1 MPFTI
6 RPDAAQAMQED
17 EAQLISA
24 IAQVAQRVPAILKLA
39 ANNSASN
46 ARGDSL
52 RIKLGRRLVYGQL
65 ADGPFRHELDANSLK
80 VIADAL
86 QRPVTPDIDPAKYV
100 NKVPAIEIFQ
110 GDILLFREERDGTVT
125 TNEIQ
130 FQVEQENQTKQ
141 DNQKKRDSQAV
152 QNQVAQDQV
161 AQDQVAQDQVA
172 QDQTTQRQT
181 APTPAPISVTAS
193 AEQTNPELMSEK
205 ANNTFTVNKADQI
218 LRTAEYLINPLRQQE
233 GMYDAVSV
241 QGYQIKQSEQ
251 HVTVSQGERL
261 ILVARGG
268 EVMSDQVTDQDW
280 AALKQI
286 RVPERFPQPALDA
299 VQSSQDNLGIEESPH
314 ATNGAV
320 PKETKIIEPSKKVV
334 EATTPQAAAFS
345 VLDREMQKPQAAAF
359 SVLDREMQKL
369 PNGPTRELIQTT
381 LQDWKQQ
388 AGQWFSTK
396 LHESQNWLKNQQ
408 AVLQNQRL
416 ASAVQQL
423 FQRGYERTGEHSYQ
437 MRGCTITREGQS
449 LYVLKDAAGEL
460 MQFKTSK
467 VLGLG
472 RRLEVMSVS
481 DRLTHEQRHSLL
493 SAQSDP
499 TMMPQS
505 SLDVE
510 AAYARKTRRVEKTTR
525 QFLKD
530 FAYANVWSKE
540 GGQFKLEVGQGDLLR
555 ITDKQNGRGVV
566 FQRQNGEVSS
576 KLNGQDFAHFERLA
590 TKMEGMAPRQG
601 QPATNNSKKVTAIE
615 MD

>member
-1 MPFTI
+1 M
-6 RPDAAQAMQED
+6 
-17 EAQLISA
+17 
-24 IAQVAQRVPAILKLA
+24 
-39 ANNSASN
+39 
-46 ARGDSL
+46 
-52 RIKLGRRLVYGQL
+52 
-65 ADGPFRHELDANSLK
+65 K
-80 VIADAL
+80 VIANAL
-86 QRPVTPDIDPAKYV
+86 QLPVTPDIDPAKYA
-100 NKVPAIEIFQ
+100 NKVLATEIFQ
-110 GDILLFREERDGTVT
+110 GDILLFRKERDGKVT

-130 FQVEQENQTKQ
+130 FQVEQENQT
-141 DNQKKRDSQAV
+141 N
-152 QNQVAQDQV
+152 
-161 AQDQVAQDQVA
+161 
-172 QDQTTQRQT
+172 
-181 APTPAPISVTAS
+181 
-193 AEQTNPELMSEK
+193 
-205 ANNTFTVNKADQI
+205 
-218 LRTAEYLINPLRQQE
+218 
-233 GMYDAVSV
+233 
-241 QGYQIKQSEQ
+241 
-251 HVTVSQGERL
+251 
-261 ILVARGG
+261 
-268 EVMSDQVTDQDW
+268 
-280 AALKQI
+280 
-286 RVPERFPQPALDA
+286 PQP
-299 VQSSQDNLGIEESPH
+299 S
-314 ATNGAV
+314 
-320 PKETKIIEPSKKVV
+320 
-334 EATTPQAAAFS
+334 AFS
-345 VLDREMQKPQAAAF
+345 VLE
-359 SVLDREMQKL
+359 REMQKL
-369 PNGPTRELIQTT
+369 PNGPICELLQTT

-396 LHESQNWLKNQQ
+396 LHESQNWLKHQQ

-437 MRGCTITREGQS
+437 IRGCTIIREGQS
-449 LYVLKDAAGEL
+449 LYVLKDATGEL

-467 VLGLG
+467 ILGLG

-481 DRLTHEQRHSLL
+481 DRLTPDQRHGLL

-510 AAYARKTRRVEKTTR
+510 AAYARKTRQVEKTTR

-590 TKMEGMAPRQG
+590 TKMKGMAPRQD

>member
-86 QRPVTPDIDPAKYV
+86 QRPVTPDIDPAKYA

-130 FQVEQENQTKQ
+130 FQVEQENQTTQ
-141 DNQKKRDSQAV
+141 ESQVKRDSQSV
-152 QNQVAQDQV
+152 QIQVAQG
-161 AQDQVAQDQVA
+161 
-172 QDQTTQRQT
+172 QTTQRQT
-181 APTPAPISVTAS
+181 EQTPAPVSVVAP
-193 AEQTNPELMSEK
+193 AKQTNPELMSEE
-205 ANNTFTVNKADQI
+205 ADNTFTVNKADQI
-218 LRTAEYLINPLRQQE
+218 LRTAEYLINPLRQEE

-280 AALKQI
+280 AALNQI

-299 VQSSQDNLGIEESPH
+299 VQSSQDSLGTEESPH

-320 PKETKIIEPSKKVV
+320 PKETKVIEPSEKVV
-334 EATTPQAAAFS
+334 EATIPQAAAFS
-345 VLDREMQKPQAAAF
+345 VLE
-359 SVLDREMQKL
+359 REMQKL
-369 PNGPTRELIQTT
+369 PNGPTRELLQTT

-388 AGQWFSTK
+388 AGQWLATK

-408 AVLQNQRL
+408 TILQNQRL

-437 MRGCTITREGQS
+437 MRGCTITREGQN
-449 LYVLKDAAGEL
+449 LYVLRDAAGEL

-467 VLGLG
+467 ILGLG
-472 RRLEVMSVS
+472 RRLEVLSVS
-481 DRLTHEQRHSLL
+481 DRLTQDQRHSLL
-493 SAQSDP
+493 SAQSDQ
-499 TMMPQS
+499 TMTPQS

-510 AAYARKTRRVEKTTR
+510 AAYARKTRQVEKTTR

-590 TKMEGMAPRQG
+590 TKMEGMAPRQD

>member
-52 RIKLGRRLVYGQL
+52 RIKMGRRLVYGQL

-86 QRPVTPDIDPAKYV
+86 QRPVTPDIDPAKYA

-141 DNQKKRDSQAV
+141 DNQEKRDSQSV
-152 QNQVAQDQV
+152 QNQVAQG
-161 AQDQVAQDQVA
+161 
-172 QDQTTQRQT
+172 QTTQIQ
-181 APTPAPISVTAS
+181 AEQTPAPISVTAS
-193 AEQTNPELMSEK
+193 AEQTTSELMSEK
-205 ANNTFTVNKADQI
+205 SNNTFTVNKADQI

-241 QGYQIKQSEQ
+241 HGYQIKQSEQ

-261 ILVARGG
+261 ILVARSG

-280 AALKQI
+280 AALNQI

-299 VQSSQDNLGIEESPH
+299 VQLSQDSLVTEESPH
-314 ATNGAV
+314 TNNGAV
-320 PKETKIIEPSKKVV
+320 PKETKIIEPSEKVV
-334 EATTPQAAAFS
+334 EATTPQPAAFS
-345 VLDREMQKPQAAAF
+345 VLE
-359 SVLDREMQKL
+359 REMQKL
-369 PNGPTRELIQTT
+369 PNGPTRELLQTT

-388 AGQWFSTK
+388 AGQWLATK
-396 LHESQNWLKNQQ
+396 FHESQNWLKNQQ
-408 AVLQNQRL
+408 TILQNQQL

-437 MRGCTITREGQS
+437 MRGCTITREGKS

-467 VLGLG
+467 TLGLG
-472 RRLEVMSVS
+472 RRLEVISVS
-481 DRLTHEQRHSLL
+481 DRLIQDQRHGLL

-505 SLDVE
+505 NLDVE
-510 AAYARKTRRVEKTTR
+510 AAYARKTRQVEKTTR

>member
-86 QRPVTPDIDPAKYV
+86 QRPVPPDIDPAKYV

-141 DNQKKRDSQAV
+141 DNQEKRDSQAV
-152 QNQVAQDQV
+152 QN
-161 AQDQVAQDQVA
+161 QVAQDQVA

-193 AEQTNPELMSEK
+193 VEQTNPELMSEK

-241 QGYQIKQSEQ
+241 HGYQIKQSEQ

-280 AALKQI
+280 AALTQI

-299 VQSSQDNLGIEESPH
+299 VQLSQNNLGTEESPH

-320 PKETKIIEPSKKVV
+320 PKETQIIKPSAKVV

-345 VLDREMQKPQAAAF
+345 VLE
-359 SVLDREMQKL
+359 REMQKL
-369 PNGPTRELIQTT
+369 PNGPTRELLQTT

-388 AGQWFSTK
+388 AGQWLSTK

-408 AVLQNQRL
+408 VVLQNQRL

-467 VLGLG
+467 ILGLG

-481 DRLTHEQRHSLL
+481 DRLTQDQRHGLL

-499 TMMPQS
+499 TTMPQS

-510 AAYARKTRRVEKTTR
+510 AAYARKTRQVEKTTR

-590 TKMEGMAPRQG
+590 AKMEGMAPRPD

>member
-39 ANNSASN
+39 ANNSISN

-86 QRPVTPDIDPAKYV
+86 QRPVTPDIDPAKYA

-130 FQVEQENQTKQ
+130 FQVEQENHTKQ
-141 DNQKKRDSQAV
+141 DNQEKQDSQAV
-152 QNQVAQDQV
+152 QSQVAQG
-161 AQDQVAQDQVA
+161 
-172 QDQTTQRQT
+172 QTTQTQRQT
-181 APTPAPISVTAS
+181 EQTPAPISMAAS

-241 QGYQIKQSEQ
+241 HGYQIKQSEQ

-261 ILVARGG
+261 ILVARSGK
-268 EVMSDQVTDQDW
+268 VMSDQATDQDW

-286 RVPERFPQPALDA
+286 RVPERFPQLDLDA
-299 VQSSQDNLGIEESPH
+299 VQSSQDNLGTEESPH

-320 PKETKIIEPSKKVV
+320 PKETQIIEPSEKVV

-345 VLDREMQKPQAAAF
+345 VLK
-359 SVLDREMQKL
+359 REMQKL
-369 PNGPTRELIQTT
+369 PNGPTRELLQTT

-388 AGQWFSTK
+388 AGQWLATK

-408 AVLQNQRL
+408 TILQNQRL

-437 MRGCTITREGQS
+437 MRGCTITREGQN
-449 LYVLKDAAGEL
+449 LYVLRDAAGEL

-467 VLGLG
+467 ILGLG
-472 RRLEVMSVS
+472 RRLEVLSVS
-481 DRLTHEQRHSLL
+481 DRLTQDQRHSLL
-493 SAQSDP
+493 SAQSDQ
-499 TMMPQS
+499 TMTPQS

-510 AAYARKTRRVEKTTR
+510 AAYARKTRQVEKTTR

-590 TKMEGMAPRQG
+590 TKMEGMAPRQD